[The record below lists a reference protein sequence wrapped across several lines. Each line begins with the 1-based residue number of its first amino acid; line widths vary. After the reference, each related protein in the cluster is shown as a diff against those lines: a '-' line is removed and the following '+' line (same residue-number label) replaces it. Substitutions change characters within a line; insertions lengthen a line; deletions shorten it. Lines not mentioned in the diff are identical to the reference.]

1 MKVVILAGGLGTRIS
16 EESHLRPKPMIEIG
30 GKPILWHIMKIY
42 SYYGFNEF
50 VICLG
55 YKQHIVKEF
64 FSNYFLHMSDVT
76 FDLEKNRA
84 YTAEEGIVVIRPFE
98 QEDSAESKPANAL
111 VTTADLEVVWDGASL
126 SAENYTLPAE
136 VQLEDG
142 SVGVLSIPKIGLS
155 APVYESEDG
164 DEMESMTKGI
174 AHFATTSAW
183 DGNVGL
189 CSHNVPPAGAV
200 AFFRDLHLLEAGD
213 TLTYQTAQG
222 ERQYQVIEVREI
234 AGDDWSYL
242 SRTDDNRV
250 TMITC
255 ITGKPDLR
263 LMVQAKEI

>member
-1 MKVVILAGGLGTRIS
+1 MREKLQRVWDSSGRWFLLGLPLAAVILGL
-16 EESHLRPKPMIEIG
+16 
-30 GKPILWHIMKIY
+30 
-42 SYYGFNEF
+42 
-50 VICLG
+50 VIW
-55 YKQHIVKEF
+55 QANQAVQPPRETIADPPTETE
-64 FSNYFLHMSDVT
+64 VT

-84 YTAEEGIVVIRPFE
+84 YTAEDGVVVIQPSG
-98 QEDSAESKPANAL
+98 QKDSAESKAANAL
-111 VTTADLEVVWDGASL
+111 VTTADLEAVWDGASL

-136 VQLEDG
+136 AQLEDG

-183 DGNVGL
+183 NGNVGL

-222 ERQYQVIEVREI
+222 ERQYQVTEVREI

-242 SRTDDNRV
+242 SRTDDNRI

>member
-1 MKVVILAGGLGTRIS
+1 MTSSAI
-16 EESHLRPKPMIEIG
+16 RPPRETIADPPAET
-30 GKPILWHIMKIY
+30 
-42 SYYGFNEF
+42 E
-50 VICLG
+50 
-55 YKQHIVKEF
+55 
-64 FSNYFLHMSDVT
+64 VT

-84 YTAEEGIVVIRPFE
+84 YTSEDGVVVIRPSK
-98 QEDSAESKPANAL
+98 QEDANEKNTDDAL
-111 VTTADLEVVWDGASL
+111 MTTADLEAVWDGVSL

-136 VQLEDG
+136 ARLEDG
-142 SVGVLSIPKIGLS
+142 SVGVLSIPKISLS

-222 ERQYQVIEVREI
+222 ERQYQVTEVREI
-234 AGDDWSYL
+234 AGDNWSYL
-242 SRTDDNRV
+242 SRTDDNRI

-263 LMVQAKEI
+263 LMVQAREV

>member
-1 MKVVILAGGLGTRIS
+1 MREKLQRLWDSSGRWFLLGLPLAAVILGI
-16 EESHLRPKPMIEIG
+16 
-30 GKPILWHIMKIY
+30 
-42 SYYGFNEF
+42 
-50 VICLG
+50 VIW
-55 YKQHIVKEF
+55 QANQAVQPPRETIADPPTETE
-64 FSNYFLHMSDVT
+64 VT

-84 YTAEEGIVVIRPFE
+84 YTSEDGVVVIRPSK
-98 QEDSAESKPANAL
+98 QEDANEKNTDDAL
-111 VTTADLEVVWDGASL
+111 MTTADLEAVWDGVSL
-126 SAENYTLPAE
+126 SVENYTLPAE
-136 VQLEDG
+136 ARLEDG

-222 ERQYQVIEVREI
+222 ERQYQVTEIREI

-242 SRTDDNRV
+242 SRTGDNRI

>member
-1 MKVVILAGGLGTRIS
+1 MKEKLKELWDSSGRWFLLGLPLAAVILGLVIWQAN
-16 EESHLRPKPMIEIG
+16 EAIRPPRETIADPPAET
-30 GKPILWHIMKIY
+30 
-42 SYYGFNEF
+42 E
-50 VICLG
+50 
-55 YKQHIVKEF
+55 
-64 FSNYFLHMSDVT
+64 VT

-84 YTAEEGIVVIRPFE
+84 YTAEDGVVVIRPSK
-98 QEDSAESKPANAL
+98 QEDANEKNIDDAL
-111 VTTADLEVVWDGASL
+111 VTTADLEAVWDGASL

-136 VQLEDG
+136 ARLKDG
-142 SVGVLSIPKIGLS
+142 SVGVLSIPKINLS

-200 AFFRDLHLLEAGD
+200 AFFRDLHLLKAGD

-222 ERQYQVIEVREI
+222 ERQYRVTEVREI

-263 LMVQAKEI
+263 LMVQAREI